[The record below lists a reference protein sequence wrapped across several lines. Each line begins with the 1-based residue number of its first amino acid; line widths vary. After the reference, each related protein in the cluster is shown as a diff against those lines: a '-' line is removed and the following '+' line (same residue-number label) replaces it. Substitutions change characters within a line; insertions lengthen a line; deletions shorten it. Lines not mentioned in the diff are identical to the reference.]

1 VISAPRNSAGTAPPR
16 LIPYFLDSFPTFC
29 VKSMTQLRFRKNLPA
44 PLRLLLRP
52 WVIVSVGLHVVVLL
66 LPLPNRSTSELPLS
80 EEPVR
85 ITQLPASPSPTVP
98 SPVAVPSPPVPPS
111 PTVQATPVAPRP
123 TAPVTAR
130 PAAPPPASPTP
141 SPQASPSPTPQASS
155 SPPAPTPSP
164 QANLDAGQPAP
175 LPSVTASPAPSPEVA
190 TSFAAEIP
198 HTAIGGE
205 PGCGGQENCWQTQ
218 DTQWRSVARAL
229 EQELENQGYEV
240 ESQTDDEV
248 PGFRVYEVSKNGETE
263 YLNLLSTLQGTF
275 YVLADQPMTRDE
287 LEQLTEAPNS

>member
-1 VISAPRNSAGTAPPR
+1 
-16 LIPYFLDSFPTFC
+16 
-29 VKSMTQLRFRKNLPA
+29 MTQPRFWRNLPA

-52 WVIVSVGLHVVVLL
+52 WVIVSAGLHVVVLL
-66 LPLPNRSTSELPLS
+66 LPLPNHSTAELPLS

-85 ITQLPASPSPTVP
+85 ITQLPASPAPVP
-98 SPVAVPSPPVPPS
+98 SPVAVPSPPVAPS
-111 PTVQATPVAPRP
+111 PTVQAAPAAPRP
-123 TAPVTAR
+123 TAPVAAR
-130 PAAPPPASPTP
+130 PAAPPPDSPPP
-141 SPQASPSPTPQASS
+141 SSQASPSPTPLASS
-155 SPPAPTPSP
+155 SPPTPTPSP
-164 QANLDAGQPAP
+164 QANLDTGQPAP
-175 LPSVTASPAPSPEVA
+175 LPSVAAAPTPSPEVA
-190 TSFAAEIP
+190 ASFAAEIP
-198 HTAIGGE
+198 HAAIGGE

-248 PGFRVYEVSKNGETE
+248 PGFRVYEVSRNGETE
-263 YLNLLSTLQGTF
+263 YLNMLSTLQGTF

>member
-1 VISAPRNSAGTAPPR
+1 MTQPR
-16 LIPYFLDSFPTFC
+16 LW
-29 VKSMTQLRFRKNLPA
+29 KRLPA

-52 WVIVSVGLHVVVLL
+52 WFIVSVGLHTVVLL
-66 LPLPNRSTSELPLS
+66 LPLPNHSTSELPIS

-98 SPVAVPSPPVPPS
+98 SPVAVPSPPISPS
-111 PTVQATPVAPRP
+111 PTVQAAPVAPRP
-123 TAPVTAR
+123 TAPVAAR
-130 PAAPPPASPTP
+130 PTAPAPASPTP
-141 SPQASPSPTPQASS
+141 SPQASPSPAPQSS
-155 SPPAPTPSP
+155 LSAPSPTPSP
-164 QANLDAGQPAP
+164 QGTLDSTQPSP
-175 LPSVTASPAPSPEVA
+175 TASPASSPTPSPEI
-190 TSFAAEIP
+190 TGSFSAEIP
-198 HTAIGGE
+198 HAAIGGE

-218 DTQWRSVARAL
+218 DTQWRAVARTL
-229 EQELENQGYEV
+229 EQELENKGYEV

-248 PGFRVYEVSKNGETE
+248 PGFRVYEVSRNGETE

>member
-1 VISAPRNSAGTAPPR
+1 
-16 LIPYFLDSFPTFC
+16 
-29 VKSMTQLRFRKNLPA
+29 MTQPRFWKNLPG

-66 LPLPNRSTSELPLS
+66 LPLPNRSTSEMPIS

-85 ITQLPASPSPTVP
+85 ITQLPVSASPTVP
-98 SPVAVPSPPVPPS
+98 SPVAVPSPPVSPS
-111 PTVQATPVAPRP
+111 PTVQATPAVPRP
-123 TAPVTAR
+123 AAPVMTR
-130 PAAPPPASPTP
+130 PTAPPPASPTP
-141 SPQASPSPTPQASS
+141 SPQALPSPTPQTNS
-155 SPPAPTPSP
+155 SPPSPTPSP
-164 QANLDAGQPAP
+164 QSSSDSEQPSP
-175 LPSVTASPAPSPEVA
+175 TASPTPSPTPSPEA
-190 TSFAAEIP
+190 ITSFAAEIP
-198 HTAIGGE
+198 HAAIGGE

-218 DTQWRSVARAL
+218 DTQWRSVAREL
-229 EQELENQGYEV
+229 EQELENKGYEV

-248 PGFRVYEVSKNGETE
+248 PGFRVYEVSKDGETE

>member
-1 VISAPRNSAGTAPPR
+1 MSQP
-16 LIPYFLDSFPTFC
+16 
-29 VKSMTQLRFRKNLPA
+29 RFRKNLPA
-44 PLRLLLRP
+44 PLRLLVRP

-66 LPLPNRSTSELPLS
+66 LPLPDRSTSEVPIS

-98 SPVAVPSPPVPPS
+98 SPVAVPSPPVTLS

-123 TAPVTAR
+123 TAPMVTR
-130 PAAPPPASPTP
+130 PTAPPTASPTP
-141 SPQASPSPTPQASS
+141 SPPASPSPTPQINSS
-155 SPPAPTPSP
+155 TPSPTPSP
-164 QANLDAGQPAP
+164 QGTSDSTQPSPTASPTLSPAP
-175 LPSVTASPAPSPEVA
+175 LSESP

-198 HTAIGGE
+198 HATIGGE

-229 EQELENQGYEV
+229 EQELENKGYEV
-240 ESQTDDEV
+240 KSQTDDEV
-248 PGFRVYEVSKNGETE
+248 PGFRVYEVSRDGETE

-275 YVLADQPMTRDE
+275 YILADQPMTRDE